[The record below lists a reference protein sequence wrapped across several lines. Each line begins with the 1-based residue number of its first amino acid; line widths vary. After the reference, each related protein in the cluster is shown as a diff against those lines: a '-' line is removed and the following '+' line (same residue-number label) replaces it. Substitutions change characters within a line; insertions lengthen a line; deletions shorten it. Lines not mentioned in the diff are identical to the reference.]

1 MSTVLDSIRKNV
13 HEICGTNIERIQA
26 DISHEV
32 YDYLF
37 RHVIAYTHG
46 SRQALVCFF
55 FQRLYEE
62 CQELGISKVWDEDNE
77 QKVLAIVNR
86 LNFKEHPPTPEPK
99 VKNER
104 KRKPNISTDSE
115 PRSS

>member
-1 MSTVLDSIRKNV
+1 MTQLNAINHNV
-13 HEICGTNIERIQA
+13 HQECVKVERVNA
-26 DISHEV
+26 DVNHEV
-32 YDYLF
+32 YDYFF

-46 SRQALVCFF
+46 SRQALVTFF

-62 CQELGISKVWDEDNE
+62 CQAQGIPKVWDENNAAKLTE
-77 QKVLAIVNR
+77 IVNR
-86 LNFKEHPPTPEPK
+86 LNFTPMPEPK